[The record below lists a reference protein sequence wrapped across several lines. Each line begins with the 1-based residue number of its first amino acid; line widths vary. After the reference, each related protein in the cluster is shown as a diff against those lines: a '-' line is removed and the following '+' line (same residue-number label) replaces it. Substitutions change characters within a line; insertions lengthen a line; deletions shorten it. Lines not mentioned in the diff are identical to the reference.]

1 MVYLHILFTE
11 HTTIAMLENLTERYV
26 IIKIVN
32 ILLYTSDS
40 MGMGMDGE
48 GQASSY
54 QQRG

>member
-1 MVYLHILFTE
+1 
-11 HTTIAMLENLTERYV
+11 MLENLTERYV